1 MNSYLNE
8 IYKHLQLRPFKREV
22 YWWTRRHTRCPQLCR
37 LTLSSNWDNTSL
49 SYPPSLS
56 NSGRNSAVLTDTDKD
71 ASDTT
76 PPLPPQRGCIAPH
89 FPTWVQEK
97 LWMEKNHT
105 SSITAREY
113 WQRCLPLIL
122 THFPRWLGGRVK
134 EWRCDGRRRSGRQGG
149 GGWVEEASK
158 G

>member
-1 MNSYLNE
+1 MNRYLNE

-56 NSGRNSAVLTDTDKD
+56 TSGRNSAVLTDTDKD

-97 LWMEKNHT
+97 LWMEKITHPASQRESIDSVASL
-105 SSITAREY
+105 SS
-113 WQRCLPLIL
+113 LLISL
-122 THFPRWLGGRVK
+122 GDWEGGWRSEDAMEGGGVGGKVVGVGGRG
-134 EWRCDGRRRSGRQGG
+134 E
-149 GGWVEEASK
+149 
-158 G
+158 